1 MPWYNFLALFFFLG
15 SFAVFL
21 GVLGYSEFKKNK
33 AYVKMLEQREKY
45 YFWGTEWYYREC
57 GGTE

>member
-1 MPWYNFLALFFFLG
+1 MVWYELLILCF
-15 SFAVFL
+15 FL
-21 GVLGYSEFKKNK
+21 GVLLALAVYSAFLEYKRFK
-33 AYVKMLEQREKY
+33 AYKAMLEQREKY